1 MAVKIMTQT
10 PITHVIFDMDGVLL
24 NTEIFY
30 TEATQQIVQRYG
42 KTLDWD
48 TKARMIGR
56 QASVAAQVLI
66 ESLALPITVEAY
78 LQERNTLLDRLF
90 PRAEAMP
97 GAVEF
102 TRYLQQHAIPY
113 AIATSAPNAA
123 FSLKMQQ
130 HQAWLP
136 SFAAVVR
143 GDDPGVKAYKPAP
156 DIFLAAAHAMQARPE
171 QCLVFEDSP
180 AGIAAARAAKMPV
193 IALIDERMDP
203 AIYAAADAQITHFS
217 AFQPSAWGLPPR

>member
-1 MAVKIMTQT
+1 MKQP

-24 NTEIFY
+24 DTEIFY

-66 ESLALPITVEAY
+66 DSLALPLTVDVY
-78 LQERNTLLDRLF
+78 LQERNTLLNRLF
-90 PRAEAMP
+90 PSAKAMP
-97 GAVEF
+97 GVVEF
-102 TRYLQQHAIPY
+102 TRYLQQHTIPY
-113 AIATSAPNAA
+113 AIATSSPKAA
-123 FSLKMQQ
+123 FELKMQQ

-136 SFAAVVR
+136 SFAAIVR
-143 GDDPGVKAYKPAP
+143 GDDPEVNAYKPAP
-156 DIFLAAAHAMQARPE
+156 DIFLAAAKAMQAPPE

-180 AGIAAARAAKMPV
+180 AGIAAANAANMPV

-203 AIYAAADAQITHFS
+203 TIYHAANAQITHFA
-217 AFQPSAWGLPPR
+217 AFQPSEWGLPPR